1 MTARAQN
8 GMTLLET
15 LIALVI
21 LSLAILAAI
30 SMTSSARVLN
40 AAAQKRQQN
49 IENAYAL
56 SFLTA
61 QFENIAPA
69 VREIR
74 NGVPILDFSG
84 SPSEMRFVSAS
95 RSEAETPALQRTAIR
110 TADGKLVIGRNPLTA
125 DARASER
132 ELMTTPGKLKFRYGD
147 RSADGRIVLHENW
160 TDRDRLPV
168 LIVMTSETTAP
179 EHSQMLLAAVPMLST
194 RY

>member
-1 MTARAQN
+1 VTARAQS

-21 LSLAILAAI
+21 LSLAIIAAM

-74 NGVPILDFSG
+74 NGVPILDFYG
-84 SPSEMRFVSAS
+84 SQSEMRFVSAS

-125 DARASER
+125 DSRASER
-132 ELMTTPGKLKFRYGD
+132 ELLTTSGKLKFQYGD
-147 RSADGRIVLHENW
+147 RDADGRIVFYDSW
-160 TDRDRLPV
+160 VDRDRHPA
-168 LIVMTSETTAP
+168 LIVVTIESAAP
-179 EHSQMLLAAVPMLST
+179 GDSQTLLAAVPMLST